1 MMKLEPKMSFKD
13 YQKADG
19 VNQSTIKQV
28 LENPHLWA
36 LGMAEDKCSVAM
48 DFGTLCHDLIL
59 TPQEIDNGEKY
70 HIARDIDKLDRRK
83 KEHKEIAEKAEKEG
97 KILIDGQTYLKALE
111 LYRANDKSL
120 ATLIDPEAGD
130 CEVAVFNAIQGV
142 ECKGRLDY
150 FSHSKKQICDLK
162 IVQNA
167 SKDGF
172 MQAVAKFGYH
182 IQAAF
187 YLDLTGAR
195 NFYFI
200 AIEKEKPYMMGVYEL
215 APEAIDL
222 GREKY
227 IKAFEIMADRDLYA
241 TNHYFGKRDDG
252 SREIVQTIT
261 LPTYAFY
268 RD

>member
-1 MMKLEPKMSFKD
+1 MVIEKFMSVFD
-13 YQKADG
+13 YRNADG

-36 LGMAEDKCSVAM
+36 LGMAEDKCSAAM

-59 TPQEIDNGEKY
+59 TPHEIDGGKY

-111 LYRANDKSL
+111 LYHANMEALEVYIDKRM
-120 ATLIDPEAGD
+120 GD
-130 CEVAVFNAIQGV
+130 CEVSIFNAIQGV

-150 FSHSKKQICDLK
+150 FSHNKRHIVDLK

-227 IKAFEIMADRDLYA
+227 LKAFEIMADRDKYA
-241 TNHYFGKRDDG
+241 LNHYFEMKDGKRDM
-252 SREIVQTIT
+252 VQTIS

-268 RD
+268 KD